1 MFRTLFVSF
10 IVAISLTGTARA
22 QDANEPSDADL
33 MYKAVKQWRGDSAES
48 KVVDRVMADSKRE
61 SEQNGRAYKKKIA
74 SMFWRDPFSDSPKKL
89 IPVRPEDREAMAEQ
103 GDSPKVYKELVKAR
117 AEAAMARAEAAKA
130 RADVARAEAVAAR
143 AEAMAA
149 RQACS
154 EVNGGRG
161 SSAPSADYSSPRP
174 HASGQARHLT
184 DRADRADALNRLVSR
199 RDARRAEA
207 AQAAAAPAPEPA
219 AAPPVSSDPRGIIVI
234 PITATIPK
242 R

>member
-10 IVAISLTGTARA
+10 IVAISMTATARA

-48 KVVDRVMADSKRE
+48 HLVDRVMADSKRE

-89 IPVRPEDREAMAEQ
+89 IPVRPEDREAMAGQ
-103 GDSPKVYKELVKAR
+103 GDSPKVYKELVKAK

-143 AEAMAA
+143 AEALAA

-154 EVNGGRG
+154 EVNGGR
-161 SSAPSADYSSPRP
+161 SSSVAAPDYSAPRP

-199 RDARRAEA
+199 RDARREA
-207 AQAAAAPAPEPA
+207 AQAAPAPAPEPA